1 MRRGLTADSSSCPSG
16 VRGSIGTSRSAPTGC
31 PGKRLS
37 FSVSC
42 PASRDREPGPGGEHW
57 KGWADG
63 KRQPISGPTAPSN
76 HQEGGRSISRRNL
89 IDVALGKTPA
99 EKAIL
104 NGRIVN
110 VSTCEI
116 YEAGI
121 AITGDRIAAVG
132 DIDYACGP
140 DTEVIDAA
148 GRYVTPGLIDGHL
161 HMYHTYMGV
170 NEFVE
175 VMLKHGVTSTADGFY
190 GQGIV
195 GGKEAIRFFK
205 QAFDER
211 PLRLIFLVPTLAYL
225 QNRELGLEPAPGI
238 GVDDMTEMLDWD
250 GCLGL
255 EEPPFLPIV
264 DKWDEFLDLFE
275 STLAQRKTITGH
287 AAGIGWREMQAYAAM
302 GTSTDHETVA
312 TSEALDKARAGVK
325 LLMRQGSGAFDV
337 PAVVKAYTEHG
348 IDPRILAFCADLA
361 STEKL
366 VKEGGV
372 DENVRVA
379 IANGVPPGVAV
390 QMGTINVAEA
400 FNIQHD
406 VGVLAPGRYADILL
420 VEDLVDFV
428 VQRVMVGGET
438 VVDEG
443 DFVGDLPSV
452 TYPGS
457 FYGTVKLER
466 ALSKDDFEVPVDGR
480 DEVEIRVIGI
490 TEGSLE
496 TDQRRARMK
505 VKDGYIAQDFDN
517 DILPLT
523 MVDRFQKGS
532 GRIGVGFV
540 QGFGLRAGAIASSVN
555 AVCENLVAVGANT
568 SDMAVALN
576 KLAEIGGGKIV
587 VVDGEILALV
597 ELRLLGLLSDEPLGT
612 MTSKF
617 DKALKEIAN
626 LGCPLR
632 NPFSQ
637 LEFCFACG
645 EIGDLRLSDEGL
657 LRVNPPESVEL
668 IVT

>member
-1 MRRGLTADSSSCPSG
+1 
-16 VRGSIGTSRSAPTGC
+16 V
-31 PGKRLS
+31 
-37 FSVSC
+37 
-42 PASRDREPGPGGEHW
+42 
-57 KGWADG
+57 
-63 KRQPISGPTAPSN
+63 
-76 HQEGGRSISRRNL
+76 
-89 IDVALGKTPA
+89 
-99 EKAIL
+99 L

-110 VSTCEI
+110 VCTREV
-116 YEAGI
+116 YAAGL

-132 DIDYACGP
+132 DIDYACST

-175 VMLKHGVTSTADGFY
+175 VMLTHGVTSTADGFY

-195 GGKEAIRFFK
+195 GGKDAVRFFK

-211 PLRLIFLVPTLAYL
+211 PLRLIFLVPTLSYL

-238 GVDDMTEMLDWD
+238 NVADMNEMLGWD

-255 EEPPFLPIV
+255 EEPPFLPII

-275 STLAQRKTITGH
+275 KTLAERKTITGH
-287 AAGIGWREMQAYAAM
+287 AAGISWREMQAYAAM

-312 TSEALDKARAGVK
+312 TNEAVDKARAGIK

-337 PAVVKAYTEHG
+337 PTVVKAYTEHG
-348 IDPRILAFCADLA
+348 IDPRMLAFCADLA

-366 VKEGGV
+366 VNQGSV
-372 DENVRVA
+372 DENIRVA
-379 IANGVPPGVAV
+379 IANGVPPLVAV
-390 QMGTINVAEA
+390 QMATINVAEA
-400 FNIQHD
+400 FNLQRD

-420 VEDLVDFV
+420 VDDLVDFV
-428 VQRVMVGGET
+428 VNRVMVGGQT
-438 VVDEG
+438 VVSEG
-443 DFVGDLPSV
+443 NFVAKLPSV
-452 TYPGS
+452 TYPES

-466 ALSKDDFEVPVDGR
+466 PVTKEDLEVTVAGR
-480 DEVEIRVIGI
+480 DGVQIYVIGV

-496 TDQRRARMK
+496 TDERRAHMK
-505 VKDGYIAQDFDN
+505 VVEGCIVPDFDN

-523 MVDRFQKGS
+523 MVDRFEKGS

-540 QGFGLRAGAIASSVN
+540 QGFRLRAGAIASSVN
-555 AVCENLVAVGANT
+555 AVCENLVAVGAST
-568 SDMAVALN
+568 SDMAIAMN

-587 VVDGEILALV
+587 VVDGEIVALV
-597 ELRLLGLLSDEPLGT
+597 ELQLLGLLSEDPLET

-626 LGCPLR
+626 LGCTLR

-637 LEFCFACG
+637 LEFSFACG

-657 LRVNPPESVEL
+657 LRVNPPGSVDL
-668 IVT
+668 IVA